1 VRNQQDNE
9 RSKPATLMQRLP
21 ISALG
26 GADQSERTIAGFVAT
41 IRVLKRM
48 IFVIVQDRTGR
59 VQVTIERSSPNT
71 PPTALE
77 HAALGLTIG
86 SAVRVH
92 GVVQLNPTVKTGGVE
107 LIARSLEVASAAEPG
122 LPIDESSASDLQL
135 DWRFLALRRPE
146 NLLVFDVQTTIEH
159 AMREYW
165 RSHEFLELHSP
176 KLMHSASESG
186 ADTFATPYFELGK
199 AYLAQSPQ
207 FYKQMA
213 IASGFERV
221 FEIGPVFRA
230 EPSLTPRHAAEF
242 TSVDVEIAWVESHE
256 DVMQLEEQWLQHILT
271 VVRRDHGEAIARQFG
286 VDVNVPTLPF
296 PRLTMANAHAMLRAM
311 GHEIAEATKPEDI
324 DPAGER
330 LLARWALDTHG
341 SEFIFLTE
349 YPTSLRPFY
358 HMRAEH
364 DESVTKSFDLMWK
377 AVEITTGAQREH
389 RHDVLTRQAT
399 DAGLRESVSY
409 YLDFF
414 RYGCPPHGGFGLGLA
429 RLVML
434 TLGLPSIREA
444 TFLHRGPTRLT
455 P

>member
-1 VRNQQDNE
+1 MIHGPFFLSE
-9 RSKPATLMQRLP
+9 ALMQRTA
-21 ISALG
+21 IAALSG
-26 GADQSERTIAGFVAT
+26 QDQLDATVAGFVTT

-48 IFVIVQDRTGR
+48 VFVIVQDKSGR
-59 VQVTIERSSPNT
+59 VQVTIERAQPGT
-71 PPTALE
+71 MPTELE
-77 HAALGLTIG
+77 TATLGLTIG
-86 SAVRVH
+86 SVVRVR
-92 GVVQLNPTVKTGGVE
+92 GTVVANATVKTGGLE
-107 LIARSLEVASAAEPG
+107 LVARSLEVVGPAEPG
-122 LPIDESSASDLQL
+122 LPIDEHSASDLQL

-146 NLLVFDVQTTIEH
+146 NLLVFEVQTTVER
-159 AMREYW
+159 AMRDYW
-165 RSHEFLELHSP
+165 AAHEFLELHSP

-186 ADTFATPYFELGK
+186 ADTFSTRYFDLGS

-213 IASGFERV
+213 IAAGFERV

-242 TSVDVEIAWVESHE
+242 TSVDVEMAWVESHE
-256 DVMQLEEQWLQHILT
+256 DVMQMEERWLHHILSAAH
-271 VVRRDHGEAIARQFG
+271 REHGEAIEHTFG
-286 VDVNVPTLPF
+286 VTVNVPPATF
-296 PRLTMANAHAMLRAM
+296 PRLTMREAHALLRQM
-311 GHEIAEATKPEDI
+311 GHALAETTKPGDI

-349 YPTSLRPFY
+349 YPSSLRPFY

-364 DESVTKSFDLMWK
+364 DPSVTKSFDLMWK
-377 AVEITTGAQREH
+377 GVEITTGAQREH
-389 RHDVLTRQAT
+389 RHDVLSRQAEGM
-399 DAGLRESVSY
+399 GLRKSVAY

-434 TLGLPSIREA
+434 LLGLPSIREA

>member
-1 VRNQQDNE
+1 
-9 RSKPATLMQRLP
+9 MQRSP
-21 ISALG
+21 IAEL
-26 GADQSERTIAGFVAT
+26 ATANQSERTIAGFVAT

-48 IFVIVQDRTGR
+48 IFVIVQDRSGR
-59 VQVTIERSSPNT
+59 VQVTIERSPPDT

-92 GVVQLNPTVKTGGVE
+92 GAVQRNPAVKTGGVE
-107 LIARSLEVASAAEPG
+107 VIARALEVSSAAEPG
-122 LPIDESSASDLQL
+122 LPIDEQSASDLQL

-146 NLLVFDVQTTIEH
+146 HLLVFEVQTAIER

-165 RSHEFLELHSP
+165 TTHGFLELHSP

-186 ADTFATPYFELGK
+186 ADTFATPYFDLGK

-213 IASGFERV
+213 IAAGFERV

-242 TSVDVEIAWVESHE
+242 TSVDVEMAWIESHE
-256 DVMQLEEQWLQHILT
+256 DVMQMEEQWLHHILT
-271 VVRRDHGEAIARQFG
+271 VVRSEHGEAIERQFG
-286 VDVNVPTLPF
+286 VDIKVPIVPF
-296 PRLTMANAHAMLRAM
+296 PRLTMAGAHALLREM
-311 GHEIAEATKPEDI
+311 GHEIAEATKPGDI

-349 YPTSLRPFY
+349 YPSSLRPFY
-358 HMRAEH
+358 HMRPEH
-364 DESVTKSFDLMWK
+364 DPSVTKSFDLLWK

-389 RHDVLTRQAT
+389 RHQVLARQAA
-399 DAGLRESVSY
+399 DAGLADSVSY

-434 TLGLPSIREA
+434 MLGLPSIREA

>member
-1 VRNQQDNE
+1 
-9 RSKPATLMQRLP
+9 MQRFP
-21 ISALG
+21 IGAL
-26 GADQSERTIAGFVAT
+26 AEQAELEVAIAGFVVT

-59 VQVTIERSSPNT
+59 VQVTIERSAPGTAPNQLED
-71 PPTALE
+71 TAL
-77 HAALGLTIG
+77 ALTTG
-86 SAVRVH
+86 SAVRVL
-92 GVVQLNPTVKTGGVE
+92 GTVVANTAVKTGGIEV
-107 LIARSLEVASAAEPG
+107 IARSLDVASAAEPG
-122 LPIDESSASDLQL
+122 MPIDEHSASDLQL

-146 NLLVFDVQTTIEH
+146 SLLVFEVQTTIER
-159 AMREYW
+159 AMRDYW
-165 RSHEFLELHSP
+165 ATHRFLELHSP

-186 ADTFATPYFELGK
+186 ADTFSTRYFELGS

-213 IASGFERV
+213 IAAGFERV

-242 TSVDVEIAWVESHE
+242 TSVDVEMAWVESHE
-256 DVMQLEEQWLQHILT
+256 DVMRMEEQWLHSILST
-271 VVRRDHGEAIARQFG
+271 VRREHGDVIDRTYG
-286 VDVNVPTLPF
+286 VSVIVPPVSF
-296 PRLTMANAHAMLRAM
+296 PRLTMREAHALLREM
-311 GHEIAEATKPEDI
+311 GHEIAEVTKPGDI

-349 YPTSLRPFY
+349 YPSSLRPFY
-358 HMRAEH
+358 HMRSDH
-364 DESVTKSFDLMWK
+364 DPLVTMSFDLMWK
-377 AVEITTGAQREH
+377 GVEITTGAQREH
-389 RHDVLTRQAT
+389 RHDVLSRQAEE
-399 DAGLRESVSY
+399 AGLRESVSY

-414 RYGCPPHGGFGLGLA
+414 RYGCPPHGGLGLGLA

-434 TLGLPSIREA
+434 LLGLPSIREA

>member
-1 VRNQQDNE
+1 
-9 RSKPATLMQRLP
+9 MQR
-21 ISALG
+21 SAIAALAG
-26 GADQSERTIAGFVAT
+26 QNQLDATIAGFVTA

-48 IFVIVQDRTGR
+48 IFMIVQDRSGR
-59 VQVTIERSSPNT
+59 VQVTIER
-71 PPTALE
+71 AQEGGAAELG
-77 HAALGLTIG
+77 AIALGLTTG
-86 SAVRVH
+86 SAVRVR
-92 GVVQLNPTVKTGGVE
+92 GTVVANAAVKSGGVE
-107 LIARSLEVASAAEPG
+107 LVARSLEVVGPAEAG
-122 LPIDESSASDLQL
+122 LPIDEHSASDLQL

-146 NLLVFDVQTTIEH
+146 NLLVFEVQTTVER

-165 RSHEFLELHSP
+165 AAHAFLELHSP

-186 ADTFATPYFELGK
+186 ADTFSTRYFDLGS

-242 TSVDVEIAWVESHE
+242 TSVDVEMAWVESHE
-256 DVMQLEEQWLQHILT
+256 DVMQMEERWLHHILST
-271 VVRRDHGEAIARQFG
+271 TQREHGKAIEQTFG
-286 VDVNVPTLPF
+286 ITVDVPPPRF
-296 PRLTMANAHAMLRAM
+296 PRLTMREAHALLRQM
-311 GHEIAEATKPEDI
+311 GHEIAETTKPGDI

-330 LLARWALDTHG
+330 LLARWALDTHR
-341 SEFIFLTE
+341 SEFLFLTE
-349 YPTSLRPFY
+349 YPSSLRPFY

-364 DESVTKSFDLMWK
+364 DPSVTKSFDLMWK
-377 AVEITTGAQREH
+377 GVEITTGAQREH
-389 RHDVLTRQAT
+389 RHDVVSRQAEEM
-399 DAGLRESVSY
+399 GLRESVAY

-434 TLGLPSIREA
+434 MLELPSIREA